1 MRNRFDTQLDLL
13 QESMSQMGDKCL
25 ASITDVIESLANGNE
40 KLANSVISRDRTI
53 RRDEREIENIC
64 LKLLMQQQPVASDL
78 RKISA
83 SLKAVYDLERI
94 GDVAADIAEIVSNEH
109 VSIATDI
116 LNMEDMANAARS
128 MVYDSIKA
136 LNTRDAQLAQ
146 SVIDTDDIVD
156 TAFNNAK
163 QTLIEKFSKDANV
176 EYALNLLM
184 IAKYFEKIGDH
195 AVNIAQWAM
204 YDATGKL

>member
-25 ASITDVIESLANGNE
+25 ASITDVIESLSSGNE

-136 LNTRDAQLAQ
+136 LNTRDAQLAK

-163 QTLIEKFSKDANV
+163 KTLIEKFSQDANV

>member
-1 MRNRFDTQLDLL
+1 MRNRFDSQLDLL
-13 QESMSQMGDKCL
+13 QDSISQMGDKCL
-25 ASITDVIESLANGNE
+25 SSITDAIESLSSGNKKIANV
-40 KLANSVISRDRTI
+40 VIARNRTI

-94 GDVAADIAEIVSNEH
+94 GDVAADIAEIVVQEH
-109 VSIATDI
+109 VSIAVDI
-116 LNMEDMANAARS
+116 LNLEEMANAARS

-136 LNTRDAQLAQ
+136 LNTKDVSLAQ
-146 SVIDTDDIVD
+146 SVISTDDIVD
-156 TAFNNAK
+156 NAFNNAK
-163 QTLIEKFSKDANV
+163 KNLIEKFSKDANV

-195 AVNIAQWAM
+195 AVNIAQWAL